1 MITDFPGKYLATVG
15 PGLREL
21 WLLFPRLAL
30 SLRVHYTDLKLT
42 PASPHG
48 RLMDTRL
55 DSVQIGSGENLG
67 AQQELK
73 SLPVLSNVGVL
84 HPLEEMALLLFDI
97 SLPVFSLLTRDNSF
111 SFSFL
116 LYFGLWRQGLVL

>member
-1 MITDFPGKYLATVG
+1 MRADFPGKHLATVG

-30 SLRVHYTDLKLT
+30 SLRMHYTEVKLT

-48 RLMDTRL
+48 ILMDTRL
-55 DSVQIGSGENLG
+55 DSVQIGAGENLG

-73 SLPVLSNVGVL
+73 SCPVLSNVGVL
-84 HPLEEMALLLFDI
+84 PLEEMALLLFD
-97 SLPVFSLLTRDNSF
+97 
-111 SFSFL
+111 
-116 LYFGLWRQGLVL
+116 